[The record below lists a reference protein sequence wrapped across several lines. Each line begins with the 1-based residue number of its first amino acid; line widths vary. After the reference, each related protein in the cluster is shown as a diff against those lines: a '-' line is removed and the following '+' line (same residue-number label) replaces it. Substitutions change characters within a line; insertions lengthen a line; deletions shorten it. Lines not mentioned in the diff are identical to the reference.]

1 MIVTLDLSEDALA
14 RLRAE
19 AERRQTSVDAVIEE
33 WAASLPTRN
42 RSVKRRQ
49 PSFVALGASSSGR
62 RASEADEYLTE
73 LIDKVGERPEIVG

>member
-1 MIVTLDLSEDALA
+1 MTLNLSEEAMA

-49 PSFVALGASSSGR
+49 PSFVALGASNSNR
-62 RASEADEYLTE
+62 RASEADEYLVE
-73 LIDKVGERPEIVG
+73 LIDKLGERP